1 MHVNSNWSIG
11 TSKVEPAETEVDSG
25 ASVSAQLSI
34 AFESGVNG
42 TSNVPEAPN
51 RNAAKL
57 EFGYMAVMSFTACLE
72 TSRRLSCSAEPY
84 CASLTAMEPVT
95 STATTTSVALIARLF
110 VDETMLGVNAITAT
124 SMQAR
129 ERLAQAQTVS
139 SLCPR
144 LRICSTICATAQA
157 SMVTAIA
164 KPTGQPKAGE
174 SVR

>member
-1 MHVNSNWSIG
+1 
-11 TSKVEPAETEVDSG
+11 
-25 ASVSAQLSI
+25 
-34 AFESGVNG
+34 
-42 TSNVPEAPN
+42 
-51 RNAAKL
+51 
-57 EFGYMAVMSFTACLE
+57 
-72 TSRRLSCSAEPY
+72 
-84 CASLTAMEPVT
+84 MEPVT